1 MGKSAKKKVHW
12 RKSSK
17 KKKAKKRVRPTA
29 NKARHAKRRHRKRHP
44 KSSVRSSHK
53 RMFEEAETANYLLNQ
68 LLKTTSAE
76 PEKPYHYHPRHHTKD
91 PEFAFSTPERR
102 EFKQGFPASDTHFWR
117 PQGAGMP
124 PSRGNFP
131 GWEPHWEHTYQHPHA
146 V

>member
-1 MGKSAKKKVHW
+1 MLKTVYKQ
-12 RKSSK
+12 

-76 PEKPYHYHPRHHTKD
+76 PPYNYHPRHYTKD
-91 PEFAFSTPERR
+91 LEYKTGSARLR
-102 EFKQGFPASDTHFWR
+102 EFKRGVPAPDVQMWR
-117 PQGAGMP
+117 PPPYEMGPYTVPAG
-124 PSRGNFP
+124 
-131 GWEPHWEHTYQHPHA
+131 
-146 V
+146 